1 MLHILFLL
9 VPPLQFHIN
18 FCLLLAGSFKCIARN
33 FGQDSVVC
41 ECNSTYCD
49 SVGSLTLPPVGHF
62 SSYLSSMSGSRLEA
76 GQGQIQVNGTA
87 EGEWLR

>member
-1 MLHILFLL
+1 MFIVTLQFQINLFL
-9 VPPLQFHIN
+9 PLF
-18 FCLLLAGSFKCIARN
+18 LLAGSSKCVARN

-49 SVGSLTLPPVGHF
+49 SVGSVTLPPVGRF

-76 GQGQIQVNGTA
+76 GQGQVQVNSTS
-87 EGEWLR
+87 EGERR

>member
-1 MLHILFLL
+1 MLSPVYCHLTVSDKLFL
-9 VPPLQFHIN
+9 PLFP
-18 FCLLLAGSFKCIARN
+18 LAGSSKCIARN

-49 SVGSLTLPPVGHF
+49 SVGSVTLPPVGHF

-76 GQGQIQVNGTA
+76 AQGQVQVNGTA
-87 EGEWLR
+87 EGERR